1 MTIAGTPLDRLSAI
15 NPERPEAERLVTT
28 EDKWVLVLAGFSIL
42 LLIGG
47 TVLSK
52 ALSTAP
58 PRVIRTV
65 WPVAAAL
72 TGACYATLVYI
83 ARVRVKG

>member
-1 MTIAGTPLDRLSAI
+1 
-15 NPERPEAERLVTT
+15 VTT
-28 EDKWVLVLAGFSIL
+28 EDKWVLVLAGFSVL
-42 LLIGG
+42 LLIVG
-47 TVLSK
+47 TLLARVLSK
-52 ALSTAP
+52 AP

>member
-1 MTIAGTPLDRLSAI
+1 M
-15 NPERPEAERLVTT
+15 
-28 EDKWVLVLAGFSIL
+28 F
-42 LLIGG
+42 LLIVG
-47 TVLSK
+47 TVVAK

-72 TGACYATLVYI
+72 TGACYATLVYV
-83 ARVRVKG
+83 ARVHVKG